1 MGSPCLKESLETYL
15 SDVLNDSTEAS
26 AAKDRSA
33 SEKIVA
39 EVSSDV
45 EDRGPNRDTDTSILD
60 LPVVTTEKGA
70 PSMTGLP
77 HTNVPVPPED
87 SQDSILDIE
96 GFGDDGDEVSL
107 MDWSAQQDGE
117 VPPSSQAACDSAP
130 KQPGCFCEGD
140 TLKDRH
146 KNQDTWRSQ
155 VHPDDPFLSLIPC
168 EIPRLASVLQQC
180 QQNHLEAY
188 KRSGLPISGAIRI
201 KLCLHVSNTSII
213 GFFLHVCR

>member
-1 MGSPCLKESLETYL
+1 MGSPCLKESLETHL

-33 SEKIVA
+33 SEMIAA
-39 EVSSDV
+39 EVSFDV
-45 EDRGPNRDTDTSILD
+45 EDRGPNRDTNTSILD
-60 LPVVTTEKGA
+60 LPVVTTETGA

-77 HTNVPVPPED
+77 QTNVPMPPED

-96 GFGDDGDEVSL
+96 GFGDDEDEVSL
-107 MDWSAQQDGE
+107 MVWSTQQEGQ

-130 KQPGCFCEGD
+130 KQPGGIIEGD
-140 TLKDRH
+140 ALKDRH
-146 KNQDTWRSQ
+146 EKEDTWRSQ

-188 KRSGLPISGAIRI
+188 KRLGLSVSGT
-201 KLCLHVSNTSII
+201 NDSII
-213 GFFLHVCR
+213 VIFNCKLVSVSMST